1 MRRLF
6 KYSWRLLIILLV
18 LLVVTYFIVLHTQFG
33 ARLTINYFTNESD
46 IKIKSIEG
54 TLANELNLIN
64 VAYDDNNTIVKA
76 KRVSYQIKD
85 IHWFSKK
92 LIIEAINIQQLELK
106 FSESQAESPSSTAFE
121 GLNLPVEIEIQSIK
135 IDEVLLHSQQETE
148 KFKQVKFSLHA
159 KSKNIEVT
167 ELSIGHQYFLVN
179 GSGSLQ
185 LKSHLPFELSTNW
198 SAFDEGNLISG
209 KGKINGDLSQ
219 LVLNQTLNF
228 QKGIVHGELGVD
240 ALIDSIISF
249 LENQ

>member
-92 LIIEAINIQQLELK
+92 LIIESINA
-106 FSESQAESPSSTAFE
+106 STPNSPCTM
-121 GLNLPVEIEIQSIK
+121 
-135 IDEVLLHSQQETE
+135 
-148 KFKQVKFSLHA
+148 
-159 KSKNIEVT
+159 
-167 ELSIGHQYFLVN
+167 
-179 GSGSLQ
+179 
-185 LKSHLPFELSTNW
+185 PF
-198 SAFDEGNLISG
+198 
-209 KGKINGDLSQ
+209 
-219 LVLNQTLNF
+219 
-228 QKGIVHGELGVD
+228 
-240 ALIDSIISF
+240 
-249 LENQ
+249 